1 MRHTSE
7 TTNVDSTFYPNLGSY
22 GIRLPEIEGGLLSGL
37 ASGWLD
43 KEVAK
48 AKGTRFTLP
57 RCKLLVNWGGA
68 KEVFGPD
75 SRRDGNSNSSCEMS
89 GASAST
95 YEHAQW
101 SFHRNWTLGLVRF
114 TTHLCI
120 FERRWTA
127 GTLRKSR
134 GRLFKVRTKNITYL
148 SSHRVRRPV
157 RLFDYL

>member
-101 SFHRNWTLGLVRF
+101 SFPSPLDPWVGQFYYSLMYL
-114 TTHLCI
+114 
-120 FERRWTA
+120 RRS
-127 GTLRKSR
+127 LNSR
-134 GRLFKVRTKNITYL
+134 DASKV
-148 SSHRVRRPV
+148 
-157 RLFDYL
+157 